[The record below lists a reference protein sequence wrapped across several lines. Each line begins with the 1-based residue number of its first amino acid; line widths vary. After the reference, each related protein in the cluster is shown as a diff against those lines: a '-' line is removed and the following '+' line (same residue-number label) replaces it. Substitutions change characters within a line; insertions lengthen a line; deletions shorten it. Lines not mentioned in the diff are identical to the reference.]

1 MWSSWFGHR
10 EVRRARGGEGGGY
23 VGLSVYIYINI
34 KINSLLCAGLRVGG
48 GGGERGRGECYIRR
62 LRGFLLDG
70 RDRGWGE

>member
-48 GGGERGRGECYIRR
+48 GRGKGK
-62 LRGFLLDG
+62 G
-70 RDRGWGE
+70 